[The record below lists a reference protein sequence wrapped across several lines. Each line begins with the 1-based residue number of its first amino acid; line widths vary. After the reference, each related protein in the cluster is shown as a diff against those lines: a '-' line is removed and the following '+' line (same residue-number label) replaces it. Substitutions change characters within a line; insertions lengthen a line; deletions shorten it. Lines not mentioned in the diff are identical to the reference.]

1 MFDQNAGHPVGS
13 APDIWRKYSHH
24 PGPQIEGPSN
34 NIQTPGYFPTQLE
47 GTRPYFLFVYKLG

>member
-1 MFDQNAGHPVGS
+1 MSGNVIITKTI
-13 APDIWRKYSHH
+13 IWRKYSHH

-47 GTRPYFLFVYKLG
+47 GIRPYFLFVYRLG